1 MALIAPLHRR
11 TFIRILGAG
20 ALDAALG
27 TLARP
32 QSPQTSAKP
41 LRGIFAIAQTPFTN
55 SNQLDL
61 KVLAREVE
69 FIDRGGVHGFVWPQ
83 MASEYSTLSK
93 SERLAGAEAILATG
107 KRLRPA
113 MVIGVQAPEV
123 QTAVEYARHAEKLG
137 ADAIISLPPSQSASD
152 DALLAY
158 YKEVGEATELPLF
171 AQTTHNMS
179 VALVVRMFREVPTLR
194 YVKDEAG
201 GSPLGRIGQLREQTS
216 DKLKVFTGNHSRTLI
231 DEMQRGSSGSMPG
244 ASFADI
250 YAGVWDMWHSGWR
263 HEAIDLFQKA
273 MLFIP
278 EVEAYGIASLKYLLC
293 LRGVFTT
300 YAVRGK
306 EGSAPLDDSAKQT
319 LRDLA
324 RFANPYFKC
333 CAVAAERNEEGS
345 HD

>member
-1 MALIAPLHRR
+1 MGSLHRR
-11 TFIRILGAG
+11 TFLGILGASV
-20 ALDAALG
+20 LDAALPA
-27 TLARP
+27 LAQP
-32 QSPQTSAKP
+32 LSPQPTAKP

-61 KVLAREVE
+61 NVLAREVE

-83 MASEYSTLSK
+83 LASEYSTLSK
-93 SERLAGAEAILATG
+93 SERLAGAEAIVATG

-123 QTAVEYARHAEKLG
+123 RTAVEYARHAEKLG
-137 ADAIISLPPSQSASD
+137 ADAIISLPPDHADND

-158 YKEVGEATELPLF
+158 YKEVGAATGLPLF
-171 AQTTHNMS
+171 AQTIGDMS
-179 VALVVRMFREVPTLR
+179 VALIVRMFKEVPTLR

-201 GSPLGRIGQLREQTS
+201 GSPLGRIGPLREQTS
-216 DKLKVFTGNHSRTLI
+216 DQLKVFTGNHGRTLI
-231 DEMQRGSSGSMPG
+231 DEMQRGSSGSMPA
-244 ASFADI
+244 ASLADI
-250 YAGVWDMWHSGWR
+250 YAGVWDAWHSGR
-263 HEAIDLFQKA
+263 RQEALELFQKA

-278 EVEAYGIASLKYLLC
+278 EVEAYGVASLKYLLY
-293 LRGVFTT
+293 LRGIFTT
-300 YAVRGK
+300 YVAREK
-306 EGSAPLDDSAKQT
+306 DSSAPLDDSAKKT

-333 CAVAAERNEEGS
+333 CAVASERNKEGL

>member
-1 MALIAPLHRR
+1 MRSLHRR
-11 TFIRILGAG
+11 TFISILGASVLDS
-20 ALDAALG
+20 ALP

-32 QSPQTSAKP
+32 MFPPTASKP
-41 LRGIFAIAQTPFTN
+41 LRGIFAIAQTPFTD

-69 FIDRGGVHGFVWPQ
+69 FLDRAGVHGCVWPQ
-83 MASEYSTLSK
+83 MTSEYSTLSK
-93 SERLAGAEAILATG
+93 SERLAGSEAILAAG

-137 ADAIISLPPSQSASD
+137 ADAIISLPPAHPASD

-158 YKEVGEATELPLF
+158 YKAVGEATELPLF
-171 AQTTHNMS
+171 AQTTGNMS

-194 YVKDEAG
+194 YIKDEAG
-201 GSPLGRIGQLREQTS
+201 GSPLGRIGPLREQTS
-216 DKLKVFTGNHSRTLI
+216 DQLKVFSGNHGRTMI
-231 DEMQRGSSGSMPG
+231 DEMQRGSSGCMP
-244 ASFADI
+244 AAAFADI
-250 YAGVWDMWHSGWR
+250 YAGVWDVWHSGWR
-263 HEAIDLFQKA
+263 QEALDLFQKA
-273 MLFIP
+273 MLFVP
-278 EVEAYGIASLKYLLC
+278 EVEAYGLASLKYLLC

-300 YAVRGK
+300 YAVRAK
-306 EGSAPLDDSAKQT
+306 DSAAPLDDSAKKT

-333 CAVAAERNEEGS
+333 CAVASERNEEGS

>member
-1 MALIAPLHRR
+1 MRSLHRR
-11 TFIRILGAG
+11 TFLAILGVSV
-20 ALDAALG
+20 LDTV

-32 QSPQTSAKP
+32 LFPQTKP
-41 LRGIFAIAQTPFTN
+41 LRGIFAIAQTPFTD

-83 MASEYSTLSK
+83 MASEYSTLTK
-93 SERLAGAEAILATG
+93 AERLAGAEAILATG

-113 MVIGVQAPEV
+113 MVIGVQAPDV

-137 ADAIISLPPSQSASD
+137 ADALISLPPAQQDND
-152 DALLAY
+152 DAVVAY
-158 YKEVGEATELPLF
+158 YQEVGAATELPLF
-171 AQTTHNMS
+171 AQTTRNMS
-179 VALVVRMFREVPTLR
+179 VALVLRMFKEVPTLR

-201 GSPLGRIGQLREQTS
+201 GSPLGRIGQLREQTA
-216 DKLKVFTGNHSRTLI
+216 DKLKVFTGNHGRTLF
-231 DEMQRGSSGSMPG
+231 DEMERGSSGTMPA
-244 ASFADI
+244 ASFADL
-250 YAGVWDMWHSGWR
+250 YASVWDLWHSGWQ
-263 HEAIDLFQKA
+263 HAALDLFEKA
-273 MLFIP
+273 ELLIP
-278 EVEAYGIASLKYLLC
+278 EVEAYGVASLKYLLC

-306 EGSAPLDDSAKQT
+306 DSAAPLDDSAKKT

-333 CAVAAERNEEGS
+333 CAVAAELNEGG
-345 HD
+345 